1 MLNFLLQGNQ
11 KQIVGLA
18 LTPGIGLE
26 AVVLDNKSGKTIVN
40 YGRKRVDYNFSQREI
55 DKYPEFKAAFS
66 ELMDELK
73 VSSQALVYI
82 VLPNVYFNFIELA
95 PSLDDAQIKTA
106 VLSEAEEFYIFKREE
121 PVSGWA
127 DVSDPQSGTR
137 KIAYSS
143 IQRNAI
149 EELKEMAADLGFS
162 LAGIEGS
169 YSATLRGLYITGALD
184 DVILEQA
191 PWTAMLIGTN
201 SYTLFQFRGS
211 ILLNCNEVPLAIRSF
226 SAEEAYEAIVSSSS
240 QFLDTYPSQKLFIIS
255 QTDDISSEVL
265 RNQMRFEGEV
275 VTIDSN
281 KFSKKPLLEVLAAS
295 DFNEANSL
303 TLAAIGAAKIK
314 TDFNLTLNALADDPT
329 ANTGVYLT
337 TKLFGKQIDITSE
350 FIKKAAILSVGACV
364 IVFGA
369 ISGVCSVI
377 DSSAQNKIG
386 EISGEVQ
393 SIDTQI
399 AALTKEDKKPAID
412 MTSIID
418 EIVGMN
424 VSAINFYD
432 SIATDIPKNV
442 WLTQY
447 YNQAGSKLAIR
458 GIAQNIVDIYEY
470 YKNLRFVSPQS
481 DIKLTELKVVTD
493 EFDNANK
500 SYLSNITIDKDVDR
514 LYSFEI
520 SNTQLQQAA
529 KDGQNPDQQGGLLD
543 NMTPTIEQN
552 ESVIIDKSSNTQ
564 DPSKAKIE
572 QPSAQMKPQG

>member
-95 PSLDDAQIKTA
+95 PSLDDAQVKTA

-226 SAEEAYEAIVSSSS
+226 SADARTAPRARRHAHARRAAQGASGEAHGRLHAG
-240 QFLDTYPSQKLFIIS
+240 TG
-255 QTDDISSEVL
+255 
-265 RNQMRFEGEV
+265 EGV
-275 VTIDSN
+275 RGRRLPGQD
-281 KFSKKPLLEVLAAS
+281 
-295 DFNEANSL
+295 
-303 TLAAIGAAKIK
+303 
-314 TDFNLTLNALADDPT
+314 ADDGLRPVGRRPCGPHR
-329 ANTGVYLT
+329 TG
-337 TKLFGKQIDITSE
+337 GPRAGD
-350 FIKKAAILSVGACV
+350 ARGA
-364 IVFGA
+364 
-369 ISGVCSVI
+369 
-377 DSSAQNKIG
+377 
-386 EISGEVQ
+386 SGERRG
-393 SIDTQI
+393 
-399 AALTKEDKKPAID
+399 ED
-412 MTSIID
+412 
-418 EIVGMN
+418 
-424 VSAINFYD
+424 
-432 SIATDIPKNV
+432 
-442 WLTQY
+442 
-447 YNQAGSKLAIR
+447 
-458 GIAQNIVDIYEY
+458 
-470 YKNLRFVSPQS
+470 
-481 DIKLTELKVVTD
+481 
-493 EFDNANK
+493 
-500 SYLSNITIDKDVDR
+500 
-514 LYSFEI
+514 
-520 SNTQLQQAA
+520 
-529 KDGQNPDQQGGLLD
+529 GGV
-543 NMTPTIEQN
+543 P
-552 ESVIIDKSSNTQ
+552 
-564 DPSKAKIE
+564 P
-572 QPSAQMKPQG
+572 